1 MGDMSPS
8 SVDFQAVLREWGEN
22 PDLGGEL
29 VYHRVEPER
38 RARYG
43 DLDPAPG
50 PALAERMAARG
61 VRRLYRH
68 QAQAVNR
75 IRRGEHTVV
84 VSGTASGKSLCYQ
97 APIAEAVLDDPSRTA
112 LLLFPTKALAQDQ
125 ARSLREWDVPGL
137 VAAAYDGDLPAPERP
152 RARNRANVILTNPDM
167 LHYGVLPHHRKWGRF
182 LSRLTYVV
190 VDEMHYLKGMFGSH
204 TALVLRR
211 LRRIA
216 AHYRADPTFVF
227 TSATIGN
234 PEELARRLSGLE
246 VGALQEDHSPAGA
259 RVVAL
264 WNPPWEDQEAGERRS
279 AQAETTD
286 LLVDLVTRRVNT
298 IAFARSRKGAELVYR
313 WAARRLGGLGRRL
326 ASYRAGYTAADRRR
340 IEQNLF
346 SGNLLGITTTNAL
359 ELGIDVGGLDAAL
372 ISSFPGTLSSFR
384 QQAGRAGRS
393 RETSLVTLVG
403 GNDAL
408 DQYFMHHPEELFT
421 RPPET
426 AVVNP
431 DNPTVL
437 RAHTGCAAY
446 ELPLRLSDRQYLGE
460 ELEESVRALV
470 GEGKLRQTEDRI
482 HWAGGKSPAH
492 AMSLRTAGD
501 RVFVIYDLDGS
512 RPMGT
517 MERERAFRDAHEG
530 AVYLHQGDDYLVERL
545 DLDRGEIGVRR
556 AEVDFHTEP
565 KVDDSLEVVEE
576 SAPVRL
582 GELGFHLGK
591 VVVSSQ
597 VKGFRRQYRHRS
609 RERGPRTEYVP
620 LDLPENR
627 LETAAFWFTFPQS
640 LLARAGV
647 SKVLPGALHAAEHTL
662 IAMMPLF
669 AICDRSDIGGLSTPL
684 HPDTGCGS
692 IFIYDGYPGGAGIA
706 PVAFAA
712 RLELM
717 EAAWDALRRCPCAA
731 GCPSCVQS
739 PKCGNWNE
747 PLSKPGAARLLQ
759 TALGARRV
767 SGRVARAG

>member
-1 MGDMSPS
+1 MTDAGA
-8 SVDFQAVLREWGEN
+8 DFQAVLRDWKEN
-22 PDLGGEL
+22 PDLAGEL

-38 RARYG
+38 PASFG

-50 PALAERMAARG
+50 AALRELLAARG
-61 VRRLYRH
+61 VQRLYRH
-68 QAQAVNR
+68 QARAVNR
-75 IRRGEHTVV
+75 IRRGEHLAVV
-84 VSGTASGKSLCYQ
+84 AGTASGKSLCYQ
-97 APIAEAVLDDPSRTA
+97 LPIAEAVLEDADRTA

-137 VAAAYDGDLPAPERP
+137 VVAAYDGDLPTAERP

-167 LHYGVLPHHRKWGRF
+167 LHYGILPHHGKWQRF

-190 VDEMHYLKGMFGSH
+190 VDEMHYVKGMFGSH

-211 LRRIA
+211 LRRMA
-216 AHYRADPTFVF
+216 DQYRAEPTFVF

-234 PEELARRLSGLE
+234 PEELAHRLSGLQ
-246 VGALQEDHSPAGA
+246 VDALQEDDSPAGA

-264 WNPPWEDQEAGERRS
+264 WNPPWEDREAGERRS

-286 LLVDLVTRRVNT
+286 LLVDLVSRRIHT

-313 WAARRLGGLGRRL
+313 WAARRLGEAGRRI

-340 IEQNLF
+340 IERNLF
-346 SGNLLGITTTNAL
+346 AGKLLGITTTNAL

-408 DQYFMHHPEELFT
+408 DQYFMHNPQELFT

-437 RAHTGCAAY
+437 RAHVGCAAY
-446 ELPLRLSDRQYLGE
+446 EAPLRLSDRRYLGE
-460 ELEESVRALV
+460 GLEESVRALV
-470 GEGKLRQTEDRI
+470 GEGKLRQTGDRI

-492 AMSLRTAGD
+492 SMSLRTAGD
-501 RVFVIYDLDGS
+501 RVFTIYDLNGS
-512 RPMGT
+512 RLMGS
-517 MERERAFRDAHEG
+517 MERQRAFRDAHEG
-530 AVYLHQGDDYLVERL
+530 AIYLHQGDDYLVEKL
-545 DLDRGEIGVRR
+545 DIDRGEIGVRR
-556 AEVDFHTEP
+556 AQVDYHTEP
-565 KVDDSLEVVEE
+565 KVDDYLEVVEE
-576 SAPVRL
+576 SAPARL

-597 VKGFRRQYRHRS
+597 VKGFRRKYRR
-609 RERGPRTEYVP
+609 RNRARGPRMEYVP

-627 LETAAFWFTFPQS
+627 LETAAFWFTFPYA
-640 LLARAGV
+640 LLERAGV
-647 SKVLPGALHAAEHTL
+647 GKDAPGALHAAEHTL

-706 PVAFAA
+706 PVAYRA
-712 RLELM
+712 RRELM
-717 EAAWDALRRCPCAA
+717 EAAWAALLRCPCAS

-747 PLSKPGAARLLQ
+747 PLSKPGARRLLQ
-759 TALGARRV
+759 TALGA
-767 SGRVARAG
+767 S